1 MNAMP
6 LLVKRLLAIGL
17 FLIPS
22 SAPAQDVL
30 TADQCVYA
38 SDVVIASLA
47 LTLRGLPGVRVMV
60 SDHFRTGQDTPLADS
75 LRIEIARILKREGI
89 RVFSLAEASKVPGHP
104 TLHFSAAGAVAL
116 EMKEDARLERLPDV
130 GTSVVNYRID
140 TSYDVHYVIQP
151 ERAPPMQYADSIRT
165 LKENRRKTCEEQE
178 REAIHYLAAE
188 LTGMFAQAYRQ
199 VNPRLTTKKKPP
211 R

>member
-1 MNAMP
+1 M
-6 LLVKRLLAIGL
+6 KRLLAICL

-22 SAPAQDVL
+22 NARAETIL
-30 TADQCVYA
+30 TPDQCVYA
-38 SDVVIASLA
+38 SDVVTASLA

-60 SDHFRTGQDTPLADS
+60 SDHFRSGRDTSLADS
-75 LRIEIARILKREGI
+75 LRIEIAQILRREGI
-89 RVFSLAEASKVPGHP
+89 RVFSPAEASKVPGHP

-151 ERAPPMQYADSIRT
+151 ERAPPMQYADSIRV

-178 REAIHYLAAE
+178 REVIHDLAAE

-199 VNPRLTTKKKPP
+199 ENPRPATKKKPP